1 MIPSNPPIDG
11 VKRYEYVTKML
22 IHLNDKIIESLN
34 LFLKVYSAIVG
45 GFFWLS
51 IQQNA
56 QEVKKHFLPIV
67 PFLFAVVGLFS
78 IVLVTTNLKS
88 WWGYRK
94 IESQLV
100 GLDRSPMPKFPASC
114 ICELFMIAI
123 IVIVTVVAV
132 LYSL

>member
-45 GFFWLS
+45 GIFWLS

-56 QEVKKHFLPIV
+56 QEVKKHFLPIML
-67 PFLFAVVGLFS
+67 FLFAVVGLFS

-94 IESQLV
+94 VESQLI
-100 GLDRSPMPKFPASC
+100 GLPMPKFPASC
-114 ICELFMIAI
+114 IGELVMITI
-123 IVIVTVVAV
+123 IAIVTVAAFF
-132 LYSL
+132 YSL